1 MSLKIQNKSYSH
13 VRHQQASGIKPIKT
27 GTLFVERLLPVQHT
41 SAPPSGAVSATVT
54 FGSGG
59 GGLVFGDD
67 DDVRKSIFSW
77 KCGDKRVTD
86 STKRERERLPTKE
99 REE

>member
-1 MSLKIQNKSYSH
+1 MI
-13 VRHQQASGIKPIKT
+13 AKP
-27 GTLFVERLLPVQHT
+27 GTLFLGRLPTVQLT
-41 SAPPSGAVSATVT
+41 TAPPSGAVSAAVT

-59 GGLVFGDD
+59 GGGLLFGGDGD

-86 STKRERERLPTKE
+86 STERDSAHERERER
-99 REE
+99 EE